1 MKVGDLTTFGTVLE
15 IKDNPPDVSSRWY
28 SEPRKIALILPLDGG
43 CERWAFVATLRG
55 RERTQKQIEKDRKA
69 RSK

>member
-15 IKDNPPDVSSRWY
+15 VKDNPADITSRWY
-28 SEPRKIALILPLDGG
+28 PEPRKIALILPLDGG
-43 CERWAFVATLRG
+43 CERWAFVATLKG

>member
-28 SEPRKIALILPLDGG
+28 PEPRKIALILPLDGG

>member
-1 MKVGDLTTFGTVLE
+1 VKVGDLTTFGTILE
-15 IKDNPPDVSSRWY
+15 IKDNPPDVSSGWY
-28 SEPRKIALILPLDGG
+28 IPARKIALMLPLDGG